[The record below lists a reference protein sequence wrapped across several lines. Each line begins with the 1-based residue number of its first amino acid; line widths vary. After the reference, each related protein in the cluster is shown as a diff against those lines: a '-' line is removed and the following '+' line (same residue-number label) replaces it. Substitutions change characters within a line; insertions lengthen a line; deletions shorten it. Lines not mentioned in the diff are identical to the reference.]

1 MAVEVDVRNSNR
13 LLKPGM
19 FARVTIM
26 VSERSNAITV
36 PTRAILGD
44 DKGNYV
50 FVAVNNVA
58 KRFPVQVG
66 AEQDSRTEILK
77 GLTGDENVITT
88 GQQFVK
94 DGGAITIEPG

>member
-1 MAVEVDVRNSNR
+1 
-13 LLKPGM
+13 
-19 FARVTIM
+19 
-26 VSERSNAITV
+26 
-36 PTRAILGD
+36 
-44 DKGNYV
+44 
-50 FVAVNNVA
+50 VA